1 MLLDVLDLLPELPLE
16 VGPDVSLLL
25 EPLPVLEPL
34 PDVPDDVPL
43 ELPLGLLAVE
53 LSGCMSNVP
62 SIVILAVSGL
72 SNCWSTSMLCT
83 VMPVPSTIISA
94 LAPTAG
100 ETL

>member
-1 MLLDVLDLLPELPLE
+1 VLLDVLDLLPELPLE
-16 VGPDVSLLL
+16 VGPDVSLL
-25 EPLPVLEPL
+25 LEPL